1 MFFYCNSG
9 FERLCGGIGALFRSD
24 ELESLV
30 VGAPTLDFHAL
41 QANCSY
47 EDGLCVDDPLATWFW
62 AVVHDDLCES
72 RRRRLLCFCTVRL
85 FYLLY
90 GQFE

>member
-1 MFFYCNSG
+1 MFLHCNSG

-72 RRRRLLCFCTVRL
+72 RRRRLLCFCTVRS
-85 FYLLY
+85 F
-90 GQFE
+90 

>member
-1 MFFYCNSG
+1 M
-9 FERLCGGIGALFRSD
+9 FRSD

-62 AVVHDDLCES
+62 ALVHDDLCE
-72 RRRRLLCFCTVRL
+72 
-85 FYLLY
+85 
-90 GQFE
+90 